1 MYAASDVIS
10 SYVCPAAMFYYV
22 LGNIHP
28 KYRLTLAAIQL
39 LTAVKHIH
47 LNQYGI
53 DKILEPFIE
62 EVKELEVRYYK
73 CMHGL

>member
-1 MYAASDVIS
+1 
-10 SYVCPAAMFYYV
+10 MFYYV

-28 KYRLTLAAIQL
+28 KYRSTLAAIQL
-39 LTAVKHIH
+39 VTAVKHIH

-62 EVKELEVRYYK
+62 EIKELEKVR
-73 CMHGL
+73 HA

>member
-1 MYAASDVIS
+1 MIC
-10 SYVCPAAMFYYV
+10 SYICSAAMFYYV

-28 KYRLTLAAIQL
+28 KYRSTLAAIQL
-39 LTAVKHIH
+39 VTAVKHIH

-62 EVKELEVRYYK
+62 EIKELEKVR
-73 CMHGL
+73 HA